1 MCFTLLDLTQRKVID
16 LFSLLIICASDGQL
30 RVRPQFDVDISNWP
44 NRHRAARFSFSRFST
59 VLFFIQLSVKHG
71 YSKLGIFLQPF
82 YLQLNSTALRKTQ
95 SHHTHTCDSKNKS
108 LLLLPVCRLNGNRQK
123 CTHMSEL
130 PAACCSPPTATAPQ
144 HTLIHFNHT
153 DTSLSV
159 WSNVLTVSETYK
171 AGQTGALTHTVCSWG
186 QGALLDW
193 GKPRPL
199 TVSQRADP
207 DGNLW
212 VNKLNGSWAAASD
225 HLCYWWSRVHHCDI
239 HHIARIKRDWSCDLR
254 LHRCK

>member
-1 MCFTLLDLTQRKVID
+1 MD

-239 HHIARIKRDWSCDLR
+239 HHIARIKHDWSCDLR